1 MTRRATK
8 PAAYADHPPLAPF
21 GITRAGDLTDLD
33 IIGLPV
39 WSTARPNARS
49 VAISQGKGLT
59 HEQARISA
67 IMEAVEGAVA
77 EQTRVLI
84 AEFGTPEEMAA
95 RNRHLMPLE
104 DLARFRADAY
114 DEAMQRAWVR
124 GVVYGSGEAVFAP
137 YELIGLDMREEF
149 PWDRDAFH
157 ISSVGLAAGPDFAFA
172 ALAAVLELVEHDAT
186 TLSDAFGHLKG
197 TSRQLRWQA
206 GLHAGLDEAVGRVR
220 AAGLE
225 PRFFDKSN
233 RIGLPVVSAVITRPV
248 LEEEGGGERFSGGE
262 ACRLDAGAAALAALL
277 EAVQSRLTNI
287 AGARD
292 DLEPDFYE
300 ARDDALPMPDPG
312 APSLAEFA
320 ARYRQPPLLLADELP
335 HAAQLDIVAG
345 KLGQAGH
352 TEIYLFDLPGPVEGV
367 HVVRALVPGLKTF
380 VEDGVS
386 DIGLEDLIGAVA

>member
-1 MTRRATK
+1 MNPAT
-8 PAAYADHPPLAPF
+8 HSQRPPLAPF

-33 IIGLPV
+33 IIGIPV
-39 WSTARPNARS
+39 WSATRPNARS
-49 VAISQGKGLT
+49 VAVSQGKGLS

-77 EQTRVLI
+77 EQTKLLI
-84 AEFGTPEEMAA
+84 AEFGTPEEMTA
-95 RNRHLMPLE
+95 RGRRLVPLE
-104 DLARFRADAY
+104 GLARFRADAY
-114 DEAMQRAWVR
+114 DEAMPRAWVR
-124 GVVYGSGEAVFAP
+124 GAAYDSGEIVFAP
-137 YELIGLDMREEF
+137 YELIGLDMREEL

-157 ISSVGLAAGPDFAFA
+157 ISSVGLAAGPDFEFA
-172 ALAAVLELVEHDAT
+172 ALAALLELVEHDAT
-186 TLSDAFGHLKG
+186 TLSDAFGHLEG

-206 GLHAGLDEAVGRVR
+206 GVHTGLDEAVERVR

-300 ARDDALPMPDPG
+300 ARDGALPMPDPR
-312 APSLAEFA
+312 APSLVEFA
-320 ARYRQPPLLLADELP
+320 ARHRQPSLLRAEELP

-345 KLGQAGH
+345 KLGEASH
-352 TEIYLFDLPGPVEGV
+352 AEIYLFDLPGPVEGV

-380 VEDGVS
+380 MEDGVS
-386 DIGLEDLIGAVA
+386 DISLEDLIGVVV

>member
-1 MTRRATK
+1 MK
-8 PAAYADHPPLAPF
+8 PAMHSQSPPLAPF
-21 GITRAGDLTDLD
+21 GITRASDLTDLD
-33 IIGLPV
+33 IIGIPV
-39 WSTARPNARS
+39 WSATRPNARS
-49 VAISQGKGLT
+49 VAVSQGKGLS

-77 EQTRVLI
+77 EQTKLLI
-84 AEFGTPEEMAA
+84 AEFGRPEEMTA
-95 RNRHLMPLE
+95 RGRRLVPLE
-104 DLARFRADAY
+104 GLARFRADAY
-114 DEAMQRAWVR
+114 DEGMQRAWVR
-124 GVVYGSGEAVFAP
+124 GVVHGSGEVVFAP
-137 YELIGLDMREEF
+137 YELIGLDMREEL

-172 ALAAVLELVEHDAT
+172 ALAALLELVEHDAT
-186 TLSDAFGHLKG
+186 TLSDAFGHLEG
-197 TSRQLRWQA
+197 TSRQLCMHA
-206 GLHAGLDEAVGRVR
+206 GVHPGLDEAVDRVR

-300 ARDDALPMPDPG
+300 TRDGALPLPDPR

-320 ARYRQPPLLLADELP
+320 ARHRQAPLLKAEELP
-335 HAAQLDIVAG
+335 HTAQLDIVAG
-345 KLGQAGH
+345 KLGTAGH
-352 TEIYLFDLPGPVEGV
+352 AEIYLFDLPGPVEGV

-386 DIGLEDLIGAVA
+386 DISLEDLIGAVA